1 MRSWPPQT
9 QKCHQWSMH
18 CLTSL
23 STWVN
28 HMLFFFIIGAYLMKV
43 LPEDVMFTKFDI
55 YIFIRPVFKT
65 GRILVYHCPFIRPS
79 FHMSRSNLRT
89 PWPIHFKFHRVIE
102 IDSLMV
108 CILFGEISI
117 FHSRVMGLY
126 SSNCR
131 RFFVC
136 RAVNWELLCQFT
148 SNFAQLLELIV
159 LRSVYFLV
167 KFRFFIPE
175 LWDFIHQIVGDFSY
189 VVL

>member
-1 MRSWPPQT
+1 M
-9 QKCHQWSMH
+9 
-18 CLTSL
+18 
-23 STWVN
+23 V
-28 HMLFFFIIGAYLMKV
+28 
-43 LPEDVMFTKFDI
+43 KFR
-55 YIFIRPVFKT
+55 IFIPELWDFIHQILRDFKDIF
-65 GRILVYHCPFIRPS
+65 R
-79 FHMSRSNLRT
+79 MSCCKLRT
-89 PWPIHFKFHRVIE
+89 PLPIHFNLRIVIG

-117 FHSRVMGLY
+117 CLSRVMGLY

-136 RAVNWELLCQFT
+136 RAVNWEPLGQFI

-175 LWDFIHQIVGDFSY
+175 LWYLNYYS
-189 VVL
+189 VLFQHKYCINVPVHVYGAAIGERGRNVKVQNWTHIILKNNVWHRIKTIY